1 MRLYVSSFF
10 KEFNLMFFN
19 QKYFFQA
26 SFITMIISFGM
37 NLHASEVSQNEYNIE
52 NVVTQSFKP
61 LMDEYGVAGMAIGV
75 IYNGKS
81 YEKYY
86 GVRSKD
92 TNESVN
98 SQTLFELGSVSKIF
112 TATAG
117 AYAKSQ
123 GKLSFQDHPSKYWP
137 ELQKSEI
144 NKVSLLELV
153 TYTSGNLP
161 LQFPDNVKTDQQV
174 LEYFQ
179 NWHIKNPPGQYRQ
192 YSNPSIGLFGEITAR
207 SMKVPFSSLLEKT
220 IFPQLNL
227 KHTYVNVPEAQKKN
241 YAFGYDE
248 NNKPIQVSPG
258 PLSDEAYGIKSTL
271 PDMLKFVNSNLN
283 VDTNSPAMK
292 KAILDTHK
300 GYFKVA
306 DSGMTQALGWEMFS
320 YPTTSEILQASN
332 SKQIIFGSNP
342 VAKELLQPKSK
353 VFHKTGSTNGFGAYV
368 LFIPEEGF
376 GLVMLMNK
384 KIPNVDRIKAAY
396 NVFDTLKDN

>member
-1 MRLYVSSFF
+1 
-10 KEFNLMFFN
+10 MFFN